1 MMEQKLFCLFVFD
14 FFVGIYV
21 YVRFYS
27 VLIDV
32 SFFTYKHAY
41 QRPLP
46 YEKMSFFFRKKER
59 PVQSSPSQLE
69 KTSSRRASLNLAQR
83 QGWCRLVSYTE
94 IGIAKISTETTPRFT
109 VEKQRNWC
117 SPKKNPLC
125 KKVAL
130 KKMVGIHCTLR

>member
-41 QRPLP
+41 QRPFP
-46 YEKMSFFFRKKER
+46 YEKMSFFFQKER
-59 PVQSSPSQLE
+59 TSRPIVPFPTGKNVLQTGELE
-69 KTSSRRASLNLAQR
+69 LSAEA
-83 QGWCRLVSYTE
+83 RLVSF
-94 IGIAKISTETTPRFT
+94 G
-109 VEKQRNWC
+109 V
-117 SPKKNPLC
+117 
-125 KKVAL
+125 
-130 KKMVGIHCTLR
+130 IH